1 MMGQRWSSGLLGSRV
16 ARTECSNLT
25 LENVESYEPRYTT
38 RIWYTHEG
46 GAGDEEAC
54 TGAPSSNTTLSVM
67 RSLCRGSKPRASSTP
82 RPYLMM
88 LSSPGAA
95 VGAGKAVTNGKSA
108 SAAAQGT
115 ETFIG
120 CGTSSRMMN
129 AVKTAGSE
137 ELCCF
142 SR

>member
-1 MMGQRWSSGLLGSRV
+1 V
-16 ARTECSNLT
+16 TRTEQCSNLT
-25 LENVESYEPRYTT
+25 LENVENYEPRYATK
-38 RIWYTHEG
+38 IWYAHEG
-46 GAGDEEAC
+46 SAGDEEVDV
-54 TGAPSSNTTLSVM
+54 GARSVM
-67 RSLCRGSKPRASSTP
+67 VEAMVEATPNAVSTLTPTCRGPKPRASSIF

-88 LSSPGAA
+88 SSSPGAA

-120 CGTSSRMMN
+120 CGRSSRMMN
-129 AVKTAGSE
+129 AVKTSGSE